1 MKGLKSKWLLS
12 LFLLI
17 ASLLTLPAYAWPE
30 VDHMNMCGAP
40 VKVDR
45 AYAGGFRGWPAHDIY
60 VNYKRRAGYYYRT
73 NCPGIK
79 APVKAKK
86 VYKKKPV
93 YKKRIVKRASKKLRI
108 ARSSKTKRF
117 LRKVKYDKHAD
128 CVRVDAMN
136 RLGPA
141 VRVVRRR

>member
-17 ASLLTLPAYAWPE
+17 ASVLTLPAYAWPE

-45 AYAGGFRGWPAHDIY
+45 AYAGGFRGWAAHDIY
-60 VNYKRRAGYYYRT
+60 TNYKRRAGYYYRT
-73 NCPGIK
+73 NCPGTK

-86 VYKKKPV
+86 VYKKK
-93 YKKRIVKRASKKLRI
+93 RIVKRATKKTRI
-108 ARSSKTKRF
+108 ARSSKAKSFT
-117 LRKVKYDKHAD
+117 RKVKYDKHAD
-128 CVRVDAMN
+128 CVRVDGMN
-136 RLGPA
+136 RSGPA